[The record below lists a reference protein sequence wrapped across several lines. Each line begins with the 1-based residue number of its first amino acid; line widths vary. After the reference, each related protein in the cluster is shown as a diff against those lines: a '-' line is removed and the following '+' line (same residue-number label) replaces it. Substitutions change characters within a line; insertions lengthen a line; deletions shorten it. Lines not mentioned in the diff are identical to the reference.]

1 MGVKLLDAV
10 IVTGAGTSREV
21 REPKRTFQLDG
32 TTSAGAG
39 AVEVDVE
46 VSNDNT
52 NFIVLGTIT
61 LVLATTSSSDGFA
74 SDAPWQ
80 YVRGNVQSISGTDA
94 AVTLTMGV

>member
-10 IVTGAGTSREV
+10 IVTGAGASREV
-21 REPKRTFQLDG
+21 RVPKRTFQLYG

-39 AVEVDVE
+39 AAEVDIE

-61 LVLATTSSSDGFA
+61 LVLATTASSDGFA
-74 SDAPWQ
+74 IDAPWQ
-80 YVRGNVQSISGTDA
+80 YVRGNVKSISGTNA
-94 AVTLTMGV
+94 TVTLTMGV